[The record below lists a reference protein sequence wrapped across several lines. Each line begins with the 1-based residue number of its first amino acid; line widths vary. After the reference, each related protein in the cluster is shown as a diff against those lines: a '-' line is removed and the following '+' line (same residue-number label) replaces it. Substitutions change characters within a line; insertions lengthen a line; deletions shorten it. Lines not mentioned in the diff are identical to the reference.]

1 MATKF
6 RKLMKSKGYSQ
17 LALSKLT
24 GVAQSNLSIYCNY
37 VGTIEA
43 STMVTRLRLSKA
55 FGMEVEEFE
64 DYLDLPAA
72 TMIATSKQQGH
83 YTLKEVRQWD

>member
-1 MATKF
+1 MGTKF
-6 RKLMKSKGYSQ
+6 RELMKSKGYSQ

-43 STMVTRLRLSKA
+43 STMVTRLRLAKA
-55 FGMEVEEFE
+55 FDMEVEEFE
-64 DYLDLPAA
+64 DYLNLPEA
-72 TMIATSKQQGH
+72 TMIATSKQQGS
-83 YTLKEVRQWD
+83 YTIKEVK